1 MRVCWSE
8 NAANIIIIIII
19 IMIIIVVVIITAFYI
34 RLYPGKND
42 EQARR
47 SVGLKTQKKKKSD
60 HANDII
66 IDFI

>member
-8 NAANIIIIIII
+8 NAANIIIIII

-47 SVGLKTQKKKKSD
+47 SVGLKTQKKKKKSD